1 MTRAIRSGVLA
12 GLLAPALMASGLA
25 SAQEEPLLPRVK
37 LAQDL
42 SRAHAASAAGKEWLA
57 RNHAKAAQRMV
68 PVLQRCVEDVED
80 GELMSFSTYL
90 RLSQKGKVLEIVTEL
105 DPQLGRCMTDEA
117 KGVQLPQAPRE
128 DFWFQVNL
136 AAIL

>member
-1 MTRAIRSGVLA
+1 MKKLLGA
-12 GLLAPALMASGLA
+12 GLLAVLMLPAILPAA
-25 SAQEEPLLPRVK
+25 RAEEPSPRLK

-42 SRAHAASAAGKEWLA
+42 ARAHAASPPGREWLT
-57 RNHAKAAQRMV
+57 RNHAKAAQLMV

-105 DPQLGRCMTDEA
+105 DAQLGRCMTDEA
-117 KGVQLPQAPRE
+117 RNVQLPQAPRE
-128 DFWFQVNL
+128 DFWIQVNL
-136 AAIL
+136 AAML